1 MKSNSR
7 LNIFNDMCLL
17 VVTTLYVTGCSAAE
31 PTPDA
36 VATVALTQD
45 GGMTGMLENTVQHY
59 PWITAFLL
67 LMGGLRVI
75 FKPVMAM
82 LDNYAKSN
90 CSEEEY
96 ERVRNFEAGP
106 VYRWICF
113 GLDLV
118 GSVKL
123 PVMGIKP
130 LKHAPSSQDSK

>member
-1 MKSNSR
+1 MKYR
-7 LNIFNDMCLL
+7 EKLNIFNGACLTA
-17 VVTTLYVTGCSAAE
+17 VVAIYAVGCSASEATSE
-31 PTPDA
+31 A
-36 VATVALTQD
+36 VATVAVTQD
-45 GGMTGMLENTVQHY
+45 GGMTGILENAAQHY
-59 PWITAFLL
+59 PWVTAFLL

-96 ERVRNFEAGP
+96 ENIRNFEAGP
-106 VYRWICF
+106 VYRWISF

-123 PVMGIKP
+123 PVVGIKP
-130 LKHAPSSQDSK
+130 SQQNSSNQGAK